1 MIDLD
6 RRYGIWSGRVWGLI
20 VNLVANTLA
29 LYGLV
34 GFLRDGTH
42 LAHLIVG
49 ALVTVA
55 CILILAMPAADPE
68 DESH

>member
-42 LAHLIVG
+42 LVHRIVG
-49 ALVTVA
+49 VLVTVA
-55 CILILAMPAADPE
+55 CILILATPAADPE
-68 DESH
+68 E

>member
-6 RRYGIWSGRVWGLI
+6 RQYGIWSGRVWGLI
-20 VNLVANTLA
+20 VNLTANTLA

-42 LAHLIVG
+42 IVPLVLG
-49 ALVTVA
+49 ALVTIA
-55 CILILAMPAADPE
+55 CVLLLAQP
-68 DESH
+68 SR

>member
-6 RRYGIWSGRVWGLI
+6 RRYGIWTARVWGLI
-20 VNLVANTLA
+20 INLLANALA

-42 LAHLIVG
+42 LIPLVLG
-49 ALVTVA
+49 GVVTVA
-55 CILILAMPAADPE
+55 CILVLAKP
-68 DESH
+68 SR

>member
-20 VNLVANTLA
+20 VNLIDNTMA

-42 LAHLIVG
+42 LIPLIVG
-49 ALVTVA
+49 VLVTLA
-55 CILILAMPAADPE
+55 CVLLLAIPNR
-68 DESH
+68 